1 MRLQYE
7 AGREE
12 KLQLGERLPL
22 HSLPLPD
29 GLRSAAEAVYLR
41 LRPRKKPKC
50 LIHALPVE
58 GGHAAALMVTERVR
72 MHACIM
78 MHACTRTHTLTPARG
93 RKTHTQD
100 RSTYAHVRERARAR
114 THTHTHMHTHIHT
127 HSHTHTF
134 GRKSWMWDH
143 CTLWC
148 DGITVRCG
156 LMASL
161 YAMV

>member
-50 LIHALPVE
+50 LIRALPVE

-78 MHACTRTHTLTPARG
+78 MHACTRTRTLTPVRG

-100 RSTYAHVRERARAR
+100 RSTYAHVRERA
-114 THTHTHMHTHIHT
+114 HTHTHAYTYTQTLSRTHVWEEELDV
-127 HSHTHTF
+127 
-134 GRKSWMWDH
+134 G
-143 CTLWC
+143 
-148 DGITVRCG
+148 
-156 LMASL
+156 SL